1 MRLHAIAL
9 TACLAAQAPAASA
22 AAIDAHY
29 TARVSGFRVMTID
42 VAAQLGH
49 DSYEVRAR
57 ARSSGLA
64 VLSTRF
70 DQTAVA
76 EGRITPSAVLP
87 RLFRAEGD
95 WQGERR
101 LVELSL
107 TEPSPRVVLQP
118 PEVAER
124 EPVPLPMA
132 RGGVDTL
139 TALVAVSRQVAER
152 GPAGCATEVTIFDGR
167 RLKRIAMT
175 PAGIGPVPDRAGW
188 TAVRC
193 AVEGRQIGGFWR
205 DWDRAEAERPQSG
218 MVWIAPPF
226 AGAPPI
232 PLRLEMGIDW
242 LGTLVVSLT
251 RAAPAAAH
259 SAAR

>member
-1 MRLHAIAL
+1 
-9 TACLAAQAPAASA
+9 
-22 AAIDAHY
+22 
-29 TARVSGFRVMTID
+29 MTID
-42 VAAQLGH
+42 VAASLSH
-49 DSYEVRAR
+49 DGYRVRAR
-57 ARSSGLA
+57 ARSSGIA
-64 VLSTRF
+64 VLGTRF
-70 DQTAVA
+70 DQTAIA
-76 EGRITPSAVLP
+76 EGRITPAAVLP

-101 LVELSL
+101 LVEIVL

-118 PEVAER
+118 QEVAER

-132 RGGVDTL
+132 RGGVDTM

-152 GPAGCATEVTIFDGR
+152 GPGGCATELTIFDGR
-167 RLKRIAMT
+167 RLKRIAMS
-175 PAGIGPVPDRAGW
+175 PAGTGPVPDRPGW

-193 AVEGRQIGGFWR
+193 AVEGRQIAGFWR
-205 DWDRAEAERPQSG
+205 DWDRAEAERPQFG

-232 PLRLEMGIDW
+232 PVRLEMGIDW
-242 LGTLVVSLT
+242 LGTLVVSLI
-251 RAAPAAAH
+251 RAAPATAE